1 MTGRKIAFIG
11 GLLGLAVMAGCA
23 SKSTVVL
30 NVQATEDAA
39 SAKKAD
45 SLTISVSD
53 FEDTR
58 PDKSKVGVRRHL
70 WGGETQFTVP
80 GGNPGD
86 VVEKVMAEYLAR
98 KGWRAGS
105 GPDVTLSG
113 KVLNFSA
120 DAESKVFNTEISVR
134 TKVVVQATNNADGSI
149 VRMTL
154 NGDGTQR
161 VFWFDPEDVQS
172 LLSEVLTAS
181 MDKLIES
188 TKVENKTLRLK

>member
-1 MTGRKIAFIG
+1 MTGRTIALIG
-11 GLLGLAVMAGCA
+11 CFMGLAAMAGCA
-23 SKSTVVL
+23 SKSTVTL
-30 NVQATEDAA
+30 NVQAAQDAG
-39 SAKKAD
+39 SAKKAER
-45 SLTISVSD
+45 LTVAVTD

-58 PDKSKVGVRRHL
+58 PDKAKVGTRHHL
-70 WGGETQFTVP
+70 WGGETQFNVP

-86 VVEKVMAEYLAR
+86 VVEKVMADYLAR

-105 GPDVTLSG
+105 GPEVTFSG

-120 DAESKVFNTEISVR
+120 DADSKVFNTEITVK
-134 TKVVVQATNNADGSI
+134 TKVVVQALNNADGSI

-154 NGDGTQR
+154 NGDGSQR
-161 VFWFDPEDVQS
+161 VFWFDPEDVQN

-188 TKVENKTLRLK
+188 TKVENNTIRLK

>member
-1 MTGRKIAFIG
+1 MTGRKIVFIG
-11 GLLGLAVMAGCA
+11 LLLGLATVTGCA
-23 SKSTVVL
+23 SKSAVTL
-30 NVQATEDAA
+30 NVQAAQDAG

-45 SLTISVSD
+45 RLTVAVTD

-58 PDKSKVGVRRHL
+58 PAKGAVGSRRHL
-70 WGGETQFTVP
+70 WGGETEFAVP

-86 VVEKVMAEYLAR
+86 VVEKVMADYLAR

-105 GPDVTLSG
+105 GPDVTFSG
-113 KVLNFSA
+113 KILNFSA
-120 DAESKVFNTEISVR
+120 DAESKVFNTEITVR
-134 TKVVVQATNNADGSI
+134 TKVVVQALNNADGSI

-161 VFWFDPEDVQS
+161 VFWFDPEDVQT

-188 TKVENKTLRLK
+188 TRVDGNMLRLK